1 MPVVRYAVFG
11 LVVVTALVALGSWL
25 LRSRRISPFSALG
38 RMLRSLTEPV
48 IRPVERRIVRMG
60 GNPTYAGGW
69 LIILTAIA
77 GIIVVSLAGWVDATY
92 ETARAAASGGPAQ
105 TARLI
110 IELAYRILFYALL
123 VRVIAAWFGMHRY
136 SRWIRPAYILTD
148 WLVEPLRR
156 VVPAVSGWD
165 LSPIVAV
172 LILLALR
179 SLLLR
184 AIH

>member
-11 LVVVTALVALGSWL
+11 LVVVAALVALGSWL

-38 RMLRSLTEPV
+38 RTLRSLTEPV
-48 IRPVERRIVRMG
+48 MRPVERRIVRMG

-69 LIILTAIA
+69 LIVLTAIA
-77 GIIVVSLAGWVDATY
+77 GIIVVSLAGWLYTTY
-92 ETARAAASGGPAQ
+92 EAAHAAASGGPAQ

-110 IELAYRILFYALL
+110 IELVYRILFFALL
-123 VRVIAAWFGMHRY
+123 VRVIAAWFGMYRY
-136 SRWIRPAYILTD
+136 SRWIRPAYVLTD

-172 LILLALR
+172 LILMALR
-179 SLLLR
+179 SLLLS